1 MVKPLRGVK
10 VVELATWAA
19 LPGGAAILADWGADV
34 VKIEDPRTGD
44 PLRGFHHAV
53 SPGESNAP
61 PPAFEQKNRNKRNIA
76 LDVSLP
82 EGREVIRA
90 LLDKADVFVT
100 SMRPATLARYHL
112 THAELSESNPGLVMV
127 HLSGF
132 GHKGPDS
139 HRPGYDALCFWS
151 RTGLARSLAGM
162 ENDPI
167 SQRPAQGDLTTSIAI
182 AGGVCAALFERSQTG
197 KGQEVLAS
205 LYGTGLWI
213 VSSDITTSFVTGENP
228 RKLARK
234 DVGNP
239 LVTTYRTKDSWVH
252 LVNLQSERFWPPLCR
267 AVGREDLI
275 EDERFKDPV
284 SRAENGPA
292 LIEIFDAEFEKRTVD
307 EWQPRLDAEGIR
319 WGRVPTTLDAT
330 QDEQAWVNGYYQT
343 IPHPDRGEMTFV
355 SSPLQ
360 FGGEPSPIERPAAAA
375 GQHTEEVLLEYGYSW
390 DEINALRD
398 KRAVL

>member
-1 MVKPLRGVK
+1 MAKPLRGVK

-44 PLRGFHHAV
+44 PLRGFHHNV
-53 SPGESNAP
+53 GSGNGNAP

-82 EGREVIRA
+82 EGRDVIRA
-90 LLDKADVFVT
+90 LLAKADVFVT
-100 SMRPATLARYHL
+100 SMRPATLGRYGL
-112 THAELSESNPGLVMV
+112 THAELSEQNPGLVMV

-132 GHKGPDS
+132 GHKGPDA

-151 RTGLARSLAGM
+151 RTGLARSLAGFDA
-162 ENDPI
+162 DPI

-213 VSSDITTSFVTGENP
+213 VSSDITTTFVTGENP

-267 AVGREDLI
+267 AVGRKDLI
-275 EDERFKDPV
+275 DDERFSDPV
-284 SRAENGPA
+284 KRDANGPE
-292 LIEIFDAEFEKRTVD
+292 LIEIFDDEFAKRTVD

-330 QDEQAWVNGYYQT
+330 RDEQAWVNGYYQT

-398 KRAVL
+398 KNAVL

>member
-44 PLRGFHHAV
+44 PLRGFHHNV
-53 SPGESNAP
+53 GSGNGNAP

-90 LLDKADVFVT
+90 LLAKADVFVT
-100 SMRPATLARYHL
+100 SMRPATLERYGL
-112 THAELSESNPGLVMV
+112 THAELSEQNPGLVMV

-132 GHKGPDS
+132 GHKGPDA

-151 RTGLARSLAGM
+151 RTGLARSLAGFDA
-162 ENDPI
+162 DPI

-213 VSSDITTSFVTGENP
+213 VSSDITTTFVTGENP

-267 AVGREDLI
+267 AVGRQDLI
-275 EDERFKDPV
+275 DDERFSDPV
-284 SRAENGPA
+284 KRDANGPE
-292 LIEIFDAEFEKRTVD
+292 LIEIFDDEFAKRTVD

-330 QDEQAWVNGYYQT
+330 RDEQAWVNGYYQT

-398 KRAVL
+398 KNAVL

>member
-10 VVELATWAA
+10 VIELATWAA

-44 PLRGFHHAV
+44 PLRGFHHTAGASGGNV
-53 SPGESNAP
+53 A

-100 SMRPATLARYHL
+100 SMRPATLERYGL
-112 THAELSESNPGLVMV
+112 THAELSEQNPGLVMV

-132 GHKGPDS
+132 GHKGPDA

-151 RTGLARSLAGM
+151 RTGLARSLAGFDA
-162 ENDPI
+162 DPI

-213 VSSDITTSFVTGENP
+213 VSSDITTTFVTGENP

-275 EDERFKDPV
+275 DDERFSDPV
-284 SRAENGPA
+284 KRDANGPE
-292 LIEIFDAEFEKRTVD
+292 LIEIFDDEFAKRTVD
-307 EWQPRLDAEGIR
+307 EWQPLLDAEGIR
-319 WGRVPTTLDAT
+319 WGRVPTT
-330 QDEQAWVNGYYQT
+330 
-343 IPHPDRGEMTFV
+343 PRRHPRRAGLGQRLLSDDSAPPTGE
-355 SSPLQ
+355 
-360 FGGEPSPIERPAAAA
+360 R
-375 GQHTEEVLLEYGYSW
+375 
-390 DEINALRD
+390 
-398 KRAVL
+398 